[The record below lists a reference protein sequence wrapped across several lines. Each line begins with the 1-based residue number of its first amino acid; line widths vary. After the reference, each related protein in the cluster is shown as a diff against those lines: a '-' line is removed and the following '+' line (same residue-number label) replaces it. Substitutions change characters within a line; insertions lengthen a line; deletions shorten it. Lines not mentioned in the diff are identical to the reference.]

1 METGKRKELLRDGWV
16 FGDAA
21 AFLELSP
28 EEAEII
34 ELNLASEAGLQ
45 DRQPN
50 FQSPQRRRGER
61 PDGGG

>member
-1 METGKRKELLRDGWV
+1 METGKREELLRDGWV

-34 ELNLASEAGLQ
+34 ELNLVKPIVARSRTHAAETGSNDSAEGVY
-45 DRQPN
+45 
-50 FQSPQRRRGER
+50 SK
-61 PDGGG
+61 